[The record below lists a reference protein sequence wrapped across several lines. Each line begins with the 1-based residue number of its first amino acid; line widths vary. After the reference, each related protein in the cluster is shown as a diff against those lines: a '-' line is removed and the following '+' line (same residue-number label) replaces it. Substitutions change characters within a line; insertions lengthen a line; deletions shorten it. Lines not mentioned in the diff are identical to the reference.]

1 VLTGLLFALAAMV
14 GNAGAGLLQSAA
26 ANETGSRRPLA
37 LRPWYLVGL
46 LVDALAWVCT
56 VVALRHLPVFAVQAI
71 LGGAIAL
78 TAVASWALYGVRL
91 RIRDRFS
98 VAACVLGLA
107 TIAASAQGEA
117 PAEFS
122 ALAILVLSSA
132 VAALAVAAIAVWRLA
147 AAWPLSL
154 IAGLGFG
161 GTSLAVRAVHLPAG
175 VEVDVVALATQ
186 PATYLIGVFWVIG
199 ITTYSRALVIGNL
212 SSVTA
217 VFATTEVLAPG
228 LVGIVLLGDEIR
240 AGWWI
245 PFGAG
250 MVVAV
255 VGVVVLAKAPVPQPG
270 QRRRRRHVR

>member
-1 VLTGLLFALAAMV
+1 MLTGLLFALAAMV

-26 ANETGSRRPLA
+26 ANDIRSRHHLA
-37 LRPWYLVGL
+37 LRPLYLLGL
-46 LVDALAWVCT
+46 VVDALAWVCT
-56 VVALRHLPVFAVQAI
+56 VVALRNLPVFAVQAI

-91 RIRDRFS
+91 RIRDRLA

-107 TIAASAQGEA
+107 TIAASAADEA
-117 PAEFS
+117 PEPLSGIAV
-122 ALAILVLSSA
+122 LVLGSG

-161 GTSLAVRAVHLPAG
+161 GTSLAVRAVQVPPGSGL
-175 VEVDVVALATQ
+175 DVVGLATQ
-186 PATYLIGVFWVIG
+186 PATYLIVVFWVIG
-199 ITTYSRALVIGNL
+199 ITTYSRALVIGSL
-212 SSVTA
+212 ASVTA

-228 LVGIVLLGDEIR
+228 LVGIVLLGDRIR
-240 AGWWI
+240 EGWWI

-250 MVVAV
+250 LVLAV
-255 VGVVVLAKAPVPQPG
+255 VGVVVLATAPVPRPG